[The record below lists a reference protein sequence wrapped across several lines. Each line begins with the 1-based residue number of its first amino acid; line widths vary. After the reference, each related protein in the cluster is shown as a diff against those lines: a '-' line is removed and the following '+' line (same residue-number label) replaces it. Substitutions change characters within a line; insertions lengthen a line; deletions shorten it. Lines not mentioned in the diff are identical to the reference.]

1 MSTCPDCACTG
12 GNADSPLSTTAN
24 ILSVLTF
31 AFVVLVSI
39 LYQVAEHRHVRF
51 DFSAERERA
60 KHLRR
65 LFQVRSIKEWEEK
78 TGDKMMV
85 SIVAET
91 DARTFSRVDRL
102 DRLHVEASRS
112 KWTMIRQRLF
122 SGPEEMEAR
131 EIRLLAAD
139 LSLYE
144 SALDLLGVSRD
155 DIRWDR
161 RGVVPKWLEESKQIR
176 KVTKAN

>member
-1 MSTCPDCACTG
+1 MSTCPDCVCTG

-24 ILSVLTF
+24 ILSILTF

-65 LFQVRSIKEWEEK
+65 LFRVRSIKEWEEK

-112 KWTMIRQRLF
+112 KWTMIRQGLF
-122 SGPEEMEAR
+122 DGLASMKAKEKCSLET
-131 EIRLLAAD
+131 EI
-139 LSLYE
+139 SIYE
-144 SALDLLGVSRD
+144 TGLDWLGVSRD
-155 DIRWDR
+155 DIGWDHR
-161 RGVVPKWLEESKQIR
+161 KWMEEGKQIR
-176 KVTKAN
+176 KVTKAD